1 MKGKSLYVHIPF
13 CKQKCFY
20 CDFPSFSGKETL
32 INDYLNSLEKELDLR
47 VGDTAINTIF
57 IGGGTP
63 TYLNLE
69 ALIKLGT
76 IMKKINLKSN
86 GEFTVECNPGT
97 LNEKKFKVLKDMGV
111 NRLSIG
117 LQAVQDKLLKEIGRI
132 HSYEEFKENFIL
144 ARNLGFNNINVDLMF
159 ALPDQS
165 LEDLDETLK
174 IIIDLKPEHISCY
187 SLIVEEET
195 VFYKLFDDGKL
206 NLPNEDLEREMY
218 LRALRVLK
226 QNGYNQYEISNFS
239 KPGYECRHNIVYWS
253 LDDYIGIGS
262 GAHSYID
269 EKRIS
274 NYTSIEK
281 YIKFMMENGNAIE
294 EVFENSIKDNM
305 EEFMFMGLRK
315 IEGINKNEFKERF
328 KKEIHEVYGEVISTH
343 IKNKLLVEDEEKIYL
358 TTYGIEVSNYVMK
371 DFIL

>member
-32 INDYLNSLEKELDLR
+32 IDDYLNSLEKEVDLR

-63 TYLNLE
+63 THLNLKE
-69 ALIKLGT
+69 LIKLGD
-76 IMKKINLKSN
+76 IIKKINLKTG

-97 LNEKKFKVLKDMGV
+97 LNEEKLKVLKDMGV

-117 LQAVQDKLLKEIGRI
+117 LQAVQDRLLKEIGRI
-132 HSYEEFKENFIL
+132 HSYGEFKENFML
-144 ARNLGFNNINVDLMF
+144 ARKLGFNNINVDLMF
-159 ALPDQS
+159 ALPNQT

-174 IIIDLKPEHISCY
+174 EIINLAPEHISCY

-195 VFYKLFDDGKL
+195 AFYKLFNDGNL
-206 NLPNEDLEREMY
+206 NLPDEDLEREMY
-218 LRALRVLK
+218 LRVLDILK
-226 QNGYNQYEISNFS
+226 QNGYHQYEISNFS
-239 KPGYECRHNIVYWS
+239 KPRQECKHNIVYWS
-253 LDDYIGIGS
+253 LDDYIGVGS

-274 NYTSIEK
+274 NYTSINK
-281 YIKFMMENGNAIE
+281 YIKLMKENGNAIE
-294 EVFENSIKDNM
+294 EVFENSINDDM

-315 IEGINKNEFKERF
+315 IDGINEEEFKERF
-328 KKEIHEVYGEVISTH
+328 KRDIHEVYGEVIDLH
-343 IKNKLLVEDEEKIYL
+343 IKNKLLIEEDKKLRL
-358 TTYGIEVSNYVMK
+358 TCHGIEVSNYVMK

>member
-69 ALIKLGT
+69 ALIKLKT
-76 IMKKINLKSN
+76 IMKKVNLKSD

-97 LNEKKFKVLKDMGV
+97 SNEEKLKVLKDMGV

-117 LQAVQDKLLKEIGRI
+117 LQAVQDRLLKEIGRI
-132 HSYEEFKENFIL
+132 HSYKEFKENFIL

-174 IIIDLKPEHISCY
+174 TIIDLKPEHISCY

-218 LRALRVLK
+218 LRALRILK
-226 QNGYNQYEISNFS
+226 QSGYNQYEISNFS

-253 LDDYIGIGS
+253 LYDYIGIGS
-262 GAHSYID
+262 GSHSYID

-294 EVFENSIKDNM
+294 EVFENSIKDDM

-315 IEGINKNEFKERF
+315 IEGINKGEFKERF

>member
-69 ALIKLGT
+69 ALIKLKT
-76 IMKKINLKSN
+76 IMKKVNLKSD

-97 LNEKKFKVLKDMGV
+97 LNEEKLKVLKDMGV

-117 LQAVQDKLLKEIGRI
+117 LQAVQDRLLKEIGRI
-132 HSYEEFKENFIL
+132 HSYEEFKENFML
-144 ARNLGFNNINVDLMF
+144 ARKLGFNNINVDLMF
-159 ALPDQS
+159 ALPNQS

-174 IIIDLKPEHISCY
+174 TIINLDPEHISCY

-195 VFYKLFDDGKL
+195 VFYRLFDDGKL

-218 LRALRVLK
+218 LKSLRVLK
-226 QNGYNQYEISNFS
+226 ENGYNQYEISNFS
-239 KPGYECRHNIVYWS
+239 KLGYECRHNIVYWS
-253 LDDYIGIGS
+253 LDDYIGVGS
-262 GAHSYID
+262 GSHSYIE
-269 EKRIS
+269 EKRIN

-281 YIKFMMENGNAIE
+281 YIKLMRENGNAIE

-315 IEGINKNEFKERF
+315 IEGINKCEFEKRF
-328 KKEIHEVYGEVISTH
+328 KKEIHEVYKEVISTH

-358 TTYGIEVSNYVMK
+358 TTHGIEVSNYVMK

>member
-69 ALIKLGT
+69 ALIKLKT
-76 IMKKINLKSN
+76 IMKKVNLKSD

-97 LNEKKFKVLKDMGV
+97 LNEEKLNVLKDMGV

-117 LQAVQDKLLKEIGRI
+117 LQAVQDRLLKEIGRI
-132 HSYEEFKENFIL
+132 HSYKEFKENFIL

-174 IIIDLKPEHISCY
+174 TIIDLKPEHISCY

-218 LRALRVLK
+218 LRALRILK
-226 QNGYNQYEISNFS
+226 QSGYNQYEISNFS

-253 LDDYIGIGS
+253 LYDYIGIGS
-262 GAHSYID
+262 GSHSYID

-294 EVFENSIKDNM
+294 EVFENSIKDDM

-315 IEGINKNEFKERF
+315 IEGINKGEFKERF

>member
-69 ALIKLGT
+69 ALIKLKT
-76 IMKKINLKSN
+76 IMKKVNLKSD

-97 LNEKKFKVLKDMGV
+97 LNEEKLKVLKDMGV

-117 LQAVQDKLLKEIGRI
+117 LQAVQDRLLKEIGRI
-132 HSYEEFKENFIL
+132 HSYKEFKENFIL
-144 ARNLGFNNINVDLMF
+144 VRNLGFNNINVDLMF

-174 IIIDLKPEHISCY
+174 TIIDLKPEHISCY

-218 LRALRVLK
+218 LRALRILK
-226 QNGYNQYEISNFS
+226 QSGYNQYEISNFS

-253 LDDYIGIGS
+253 LYDYIGIGS
-262 GAHSYID
+262 GSHSYID

-294 EVFENSIKDNM
+294 EVFENSIKDDM

-315 IEGINKNEFKERF
+315 IEGINKGEFKERF

>member
-69 ALIKLGT
+69 ALIKLKT
-76 IMKKINLKSN
+76 IMKKVNLKSD

-97 LNEKKFKVLKDMGV
+97 LNEEKLKVLKDMGV

-117 LQAVQDKLLKEIGRI
+117 LQAVQDRLLKEIGRI
-132 HSYEEFKENFIL
+132 HSYKEFKENFIL

-174 IIIDLKPEHISCY
+174 TIIDLKPEHISCY

-218 LRALRVLK
+218 LRALRILK
-226 QNGYNQYEISNFS
+226 QRGYNQYEISNFS

-253 LDDYIGIGS
+253 LYDYIGIGS
-262 GAHSYID
+262 GSHSYID

-294 EVFENSIKDNM
+294 EVFENSIKDDM

-315 IEGINKNEFKERF
+315 IEGINKGEFKERF

>member
-69 ALIKLGT
+69 ALIKLKT
-76 IMKKINLKSN
+76 IMKKVNLKSD

-97 LNEKKFKVLKDMGV
+97 LNEEKLKVLKDMGV

-117 LQAVQDKLLKEIGRI
+117 LQAVQDRLLKEIGRI
-132 HSYEEFKENFIL
+132 HSYKEFKENFIL

-174 IIIDLKPEHISCY
+174 TIIDLKPEHISCY

-218 LRALRVLK
+218 LRALRILK
-226 QNGYNQYEISNFS
+226 QSGYNQYEISNFS

-253 LDDYIGIGS
+253 LYDYIGIGS
-262 GAHSYID
+262 GSHSYID

-294 EVFENSIKDNM
+294 EVFENSIKDDM

-315 IEGINKNEFKERF
+315 IEGINKGEFKERF

>member
-69 ALIKLGT
+69 ALIKLKT
-76 IMKKINLKSN
+76 IMKKVNLKSD

-97 LNEKKFKVLKDMGV
+97 LNEEKLKVLKDMGV

-117 LQAVQDKLLKEIGRI
+117 LQAVQDRLLKEIGRI
-132 HSYEEFKENFIL
+132 HSYKEFKENFIL

-174 IIIDLKPEHISCY
+174 TIIDLKPEHISCY

-195 VFYKLFDDGKL
+195 VFYKLFDGGKL

-218 LRALRVLK
+218 LRALRILK
-226 QNGYNQYEISNFS
+226 QSGYNQYEISNFS

-253 LDDYIGIGS
+253 LYDYIGIGS
-262 GAHSYID
+262 GSHSYID

-294 EVFENSIKDNM
+294 EVFENSIKDDM

-315 IEGINKNEFKERF
+315 IEGINKGEFKERF